1 MWTGDLCVCGCTFC
15 MCVCSCTFLYVC
27 VCGCIFCV
35 CVFGQ
40 KIIISIWEEFLTPA
54 CESDVSLCLPAAMA
68 KGGNRR
74 HHANLHTDCI
84 CCHKKVNARVPR
96 KGKEES
102 IERKRKKMC
111 PREETETVWNRHR
124 SVQLWFDLWPP
135 RSHCEAPAVLNAD
148 QMLAAQS
155 WIKAGCCVRL
165 IRMNLY

>member
-1 MWTGDLCVCGCTFC
+1 MWTGELCVCGCTLC

-124 SVQLWFDLWPP
+124 SA
-135 RSHCEAPAVLNAD
+135 HCGLTSDPHVLTVKPL
-148 QMLAAQS
+148 QCWM
-155 WIKAGCCVRL
+155 L
-165 IRMNLY
+165 IRCWRHSPELKQDVV